1 MKTEVII
8 CVLVLILTAFSGN
21 VMAGSEVD
29 SNTLYGRNA
38 GSSIAGGHDNT
49 FIGYYAG
56 QKTDIGINNTFVGS
70 CAGYGNTGNWNS
82 FIGFYAGSSN
92 TTGNLNTFIGQKAGF
107 SNTTGGANIFI
118 GSSAGFDNTDGDAN
132 TFIGNAAGYKNT
144 TGYYN
149 IFLGNGA
156 GYKNTTG
163 HYNTSLGFSA
173 GYSNTTGNG
182 NVFLGYNAGYY
193 ETGSNKLYISNSDTS
208 TPLIYGDFSTG
219 TVVIH
224 GKITLQSTREAKD
237 EIASLTTQEAMDAL
251 EGLRPVTF
259 VYRADR
265 TERHAG
271 FIAEDVPDLVTTK
284 DRKGVNPLDIVTV
297 LTKVVQEHQTEL
309 AGLKALKAKVHQQE
323 EVISR
328 LVAEIN
334 LLKTK
339 YMIVQR

>member
-1 MKTEVII
+1 MPRNKIHMSI
-8 CVLVLILTAFSGN
+8 CRIN
-21 VMAGSEVD
+21 
-29 SNTLYGRNA
+29 
-38 GSSIAGGHDNT
+38 
-49 FIGYYAG
+49 
-56 QKTDIGINNTFVGS
+56 NNTFVGS
-70 CAGYGNTGNWNS
+70 FAGCVNTGNWNS

-92 TTGNLNTFIGQKAGF
+92 TTGGLNTFIGQKAGF
-107 SNTTGGANIFI
+107 SNTTGSANIFI
-118 GSSAGFDNTDGDAN
+118 GSSAGFDNTDGYAN
-132 TFIGNAAGYKNT
+132 TFIGNTAGNENT

-163 HYNTSLGFSA
+163 HYNTSLGFKA

-193 ETGSNKLYISNSDTS
+193 ETGSNKLYISNSDTA

-224 GKITLQSTREAKD
+224 GKITLQSSREAKD

-251 EGLRPVTF
+251 DGLRPVTF